1 MGLKSVIVQEMIND
15 CTLQLMKG
23 IDYWDINQ
31 LSGSEE
37 VANHKKKKKT
47 NMQGEKNIQHIGMSR
62 SQQVPSAIMLSLRGS
77 ELNTTSY
84 DPPRSDSGG

>member
-37 VANHKKKKKT
+37 VANHKKKKRKQTCRERKT
-47 NMQGEKNIQHIGMSR
+47 
-62 SQQVPSAIMLSLRGS
+62 
-77 ELNTTSY
+77 
-84 DPPRSDSGG
+84 SDT

>member
-1 MGLKSVIVQEMIND
+1 MGLKSVVVQEMIND

-37 VANHKKKKKT
+37 VANHKEKKT
-47 NMQGEKNIQHIGMSR
+47 TNM
-62 SQQVPSAIMLSLRGS
+62 
-77 ELNTTSY
+77 
-84 DPPRSDSGG
+84 